1 MSIQDL
7 GDSLLSNVR
16 DRKDAQ
22 YEQQKKDQKDAQRTA
37 DRKARQQKL
46 IGYGL
51 KTLIDVGNSVV
62 SSKTQDFLTTEQQ
75 LAKTSKIKSA
85 DQFSQD
91 YARVDGEIKAFS
103 GTAEDYFA
111 VKAAPKVQ
119 AIINTQYATGYN
131 EAEKAA
137 ATAALSMNY
146 GASLYEAHEA
156 QRANYDKLVSGDI
169 DFSAYKKELV
179 ALQPKTMMQALKTK
193 AAGLFSR
200 GENTG
205 VQSARMMGMLDTV
218 DSLLDDDGDGK
229 ITAQEQESAFYNIY
243 RNSKNNS
250 LTALNITQTL
260 QDQGIEISRA
270 TPKLGA
276 PQTIYIQND
285 FGESVQTSVQEQT
298 VNGVSMG
305 WVDVATGKQIT
316 SASPQAVWQKAASVK
331 PEQVQAIQT
340 RVNLLID
347 DDVDSKEGFQS
358 RIKSI
363 VGDAKG
369 PALKEKTQAAAKAVF
384 VPVFLT
390 SKKLM
395 ADYGVGSE
403 AAMQIATHM
412 HSLNYQWIKSNDGFM
427 EEGETDLSTSV
438 MPDEVWNSQLALAA
452 IHDIETSKKWAGRV
466 QLEDTDSTL
475 GLRSRIFAT
484 STEGADKLSVPQI
497 NSLWGDV
504 EDGGSGGFLGQA
516 RFKGSALY
524 RDLQQQGRKTQAE
537 TKRIVETP
545 QPLEEEKSVS
555 SIKVPY
561 SEAEMDAVFK
571 RKYNTNQ
578 KNKKLALNMSL
589 ERKQKLFEN
598 LNGSVVADQIRGREQ
613 TEQQIRKFGSAVAGA
628 WTKGVE
634 RQQAILDLDEDDK
647 LMYSTLKDR
656 DSQNAFLV
664 NVYGETYNG
673 R

>member
-16 DRKDAQ
+16 ERKDEQ
-22 YEQQKKDQKDAQRTA
+22 YTRQKKDQQDAQRTA
-37 DRKARQQKL
+37 DRKARQQNL

-51 KTLIDVGNSVV
+51 KTLIDIGNTVV
-62 SSKTQDFLTTEQQ
+62 ANKTKDFLTTEQQ

-85 DQFSQD
+85 DQFTQD
-91 YARVDGEIKAFS
+91 YARVDNEIKNFS
-103 GTAEDYFA
+103 GTGEDFFA
-111 VKAAPKVQ
+111 AKAAPKVQ
-119 AIINTQYATGYN
+119 AIINTKYATGYN
-131 EAEKAA
+131 ETEKAA
-137 ATAALSMNY
+137 AAAALSMNF

-156 QRANYDKLVSGDI
+156 QRSNYEKLIAGDI
-169 DFSAYKKELV
+169 DFSAYKKELTS
-179 ALQPKTMMQALKTK
+179 LQPQTMMGALKTK
-193 AAGLFSR
+193 AAGLFSK

-218 DSLLDDDGDGK
+218 DDMLDDDGDGK

-260 QDQGIEISRA
+260 QDQGIEISKA

-276 PQTIYIQND
+276 PVSMYVPND
-285 FGESVQTSVQEQT
+285 FGDPVQTSVQEVT
-298 VNGVSMG
+298 LNGQHVS
-305 WVDVATGKQIT
+305 WINVATGSQIT
-316 SASPQAVWQKAASVK
+316 KASPKATWQRSSDAKDTD
-331 PEQVQAIQT
+331 VQAIQT

-347 DDVDSKEGFQS
+347 DDADAKKAFQS
-358 RIKSI
+358 RINSI

-369 PALKEKTQAAAKAVF
+369 AALKEKQDAAARAVF
-384 VPVFLT
+384 VPVFFT
-390 SKKLM
+390 AKKLM
-395 ADYGVGSE
+395 SDYNVGNE

-412 HSLNYQWIKSNDGFM
+412 HSLNYEWIKSNDGFM

-452 IHDIETSKKWAGRV
+452 IHDIDTNQKWAGRV

-475 GLRSRIFAT
+475 GLRSRIFDT
-484 STEGADKLSVPQI
+484 STEGADKLSIPQI
-497 NSLWGDV
+497 NALWGDV

-524 RDLQQQGRKTQAE
+524 KDLQRQGRKTQAE
-537 TKRIVETP
+537 TKRNAETP
-545 QPLEEEKSVS
+545 EPPEEKSVS

-571 RKYNTNQ
+571 QKYSTNQ

-613 TEQQIRKFGSAVAGA
+613 TEERIRKFGSAVAGA